1 MPVPMNPGP
10 PVVGVFLVEPH
21 DIASQG
27 IDQQV
32 DLSSSERRRVRCG
45 NFQCLILSS
54 QNGRR
59 EMLNRAAEMAG
70 WEPIVCLDADAAHEQ
85 IGRMF
90 LQLAIV
96 DMVPMAGREPPG
108 YRDLAEKLARLG
120 GLLLVICGN
129 EGRPQEEIWARQ
141 LGAWLYLP
149 GVVESDDVAMLC
161 GEARQIAEQLRA
173 PQRTIPMKGVDA
185 PRASRSVKRS

>member
-10 PVVGVFLVEPH
+10 PMVGVFVVEP
-21 DIASQG
+21 DVLPS
-27 IDQQV
+27 QQV
-32 DLSSSERRRVRCG
+32 DLTASPRPRVRCG
-45 NFQCLILSS
+45 NFQCLILSGQS
-54 QNGRR
+54 SRR
-59 EMLNRAAEMAG
+59 EMLNRAAETAG
-70 WEPIVCLDADAAHEQ
+70 WEPVVCPDAETAREQ

-96 DMVPMAGREPPG
+96 DMVPLAGREPPG
-108 YRDLAEKLARLG
+108 YRELTEKLARLG

-161 GEARQIAEQLRA
+161 GEARQIAEQLAA
-173 PQRTIPMKGVDA
+173 PQRSIPMKSVSV
-185 PRASRSVKRS
+185 PSRRTSRSQGE

>member
-1 MPVPMNPGP
+1 MNPGP
-10 PVVGVFLVEPH
+10 PVVGVFLVEPP
-21 DIASQG
+21 
-27 IDQQV
+27 IDVARQDV
-32 DLSSSERRRVRCG
+32 ELTSSERRRVRCG
-45 NFQCLILSS
+45 NFQCLILSGHGS
-54 QNGRR
+54 RR
-59 EMLNRAAEMAG
+59 EMLHRAAETAG
-70 WEPIVCLDADAAHEQ
+70 WEPIVCPDVDTAQEQ

-96 DMVPMAGREPPG
+96 DLVPLAGREPPG

-161 GEARQIAEQLRA
+161 DEARQIAEQLA
-173 PQRTIPMKGVDA
+173 KPQRSVPMKSVDA
-185 PRASRSVKRS
+185 SRVKRRR